1 MRCTAPARR
10 APAAAFDTYLR
21 EINEAPLLRPE
32 QEGELARRVAA
43 GDAAARDRLVRA
55 NLRLVVAVARR
66 HAGRGVPLEDLV
78 AEGNLGLIRAAELF
92 DPERGARFS
101 TYAVPWI
108 TQSIRHHLAAAGRP
122 VRLPYYLTLL
132 LARWGRAAAWLR
144 EGLGRPPAEEE
155 VAVAAGL
162 SPEGLRRSRAALRA
176 YGGDGP
182 PGAGEG
188 PGVESL
194 PDRRAQEPW
203 AALAAADE
211 VRKVR
216 ALLEGMEP
224 RRATVLRLRFGLAG
238 GAPQTLQEIADVLGV
253 TRETVRRLEMRGLE
267 ELAAA
272 LGGR

>member
-1 MRCTAPARR
+1 MLCTAPARR
-10 APAAAFDTYLR
+10 APAAAFDTYLS

-43 GDAAARDRLVRA
+43 GDATARDRLVRA

-66 HAGRGVPLEDLV
+66 HLGRGVPLEDLV
-78 AEGNLGLIRAAELF
+78 SEGNLGLIRAAELF
-92 DPERGARFS
+92 DPDRGARFS

-108 TQSIRHHLAAAGRP
+108 TQAIRHHLASAGRP

-132 LARWGRAAAWLR
+132 LARWGRAAAQLR

-155 VAVAAGL
+155 VAGAVGL

-176 YGGDGP
+176 YGSDGP
-182 PGAGEG
+182 PGGDG

-194 PDRRAQEPW
+194 PDYRTEEPW
-203 AALAAADE
+203 AALAATEE

-238 GAPQTLQEIADVLGV
+238 GAPQTLQEIGDALGV
-253 TRETVRRLEMRGLE
+253 TRETVRRLEMKGLE